1 MTYYQV
7 TKKMS
12 NVFDLRL
19 RMVRMAE
26 EEGISATARHYRTT
40 RKTVQK
46 WGRRYR
52 EGGLGALKNRS
63 RAPKRIPHKMSPELE
78 RKIVRLRT
86 KYRAWGPK
94 RLKMYFDLPCS
105 EGAIYRV
112 LRQNGLIRK
121 RKKKW
126 KKRGDLRRLK
136 AALKPFE
143 KILVDG
149 KHLTDIEHY
158 WPQMRFKRLPRY
170 QYTARDVRTGATYF
184 AFSETNDSTSATIF
198 IRYVLEH
205 LGACGV
211 DLTQVTVQTDN
222 GSDLV
227 GSANQRPSK
236 RSAFACPSG
245 CGQGGHAGFSGSQ
258 ACADTASL
266 SHLERGG
273 RKLSSN
279 VRGRVLRHRDLR
291 SLTSVLRQSRDLST
305 VLQQRADQPQQGQPD
320 TAPAYP
326 KAGWPHRRRRSRPA
340 SPHRAWRPHRAC
352 LPCTRFTH
360 TISGNILTWL
370 RRAP

>member
-26 EEGISATARHYRTT
+26 EEGISAAARHYRTT

-46 WGRRYR
+46 WVRRYG

-112 LRQNGLIRK
+112 LRQNGLIHK
-121 RKKKW
+121 RKKRW
-126 KKRGDLRRLK
+126 RKRRDLRKLK

-211 DLTQVTVQTDN
+211 DLGQVTVQTDN

-236 RSAFACPSG
+236 RSAFEAMLAFLGVRHARIPPRCPTWNAEVESFHRT
-245 CGQGGHAGFSGSQ
+245 CEDEFYDIETFAHSQ
-258 ACADTASL
+258 AFFDKAATYQLFYNSERTNRNKDNQTPLQLIQRLAGRIDADAA
-266 SHLERGG
+266 
-273 RKLSSN
+273 
-279 VRGRVLRHRDLR
+279 VRLRPIALGELIEH
-291 SLTSVLRQSRDLST
+291 
-305 VLQQRADQPQQGQPD
+305 
-320 TAPAYP
+320 AY
-326 KAGWPHRRRRSRPA
+326 HVPA
-340 SPHRAWRPHRAC
+340 SPNSFAKSP
-352 LPCTRFTH
+352 
-360 TISGNILTWL
+360 
-370 RRAP
+370 